1 MSIPVS
7 QVPCKVRAVKESL
20 RLKVWEKLMQERIL
34 RRPEVQHRTG
44 LSRSTIYV
52 KMAAGAFPKP
62 LPLGVRAV
70 GWAESE
76 ITAWLEGR
84 KAERAA

>member
-1 MSIPVS
+1 MDS
-7 QVPCKVRAVKESL
+7 AVKDSL
-20 RLKVWEKLMQERIL
+20 MVQGEEHHLQERIL

-44 LSRSTIYV
+44 LSRSAIYV
-52 KMAAGAFPKP
+52 RMAAGVFPRP

-76 ITAWLEGR
+76 IAAWLEGR
-84 KAERAA
+84 KAERSAA

>member
-1 MSIPVS
+1 
-7 QVPCKVRAVKESL
+7 
-20 RLKVWEKLMQERIL
+20 MQERIL

-52 KMAAGAFPKP
+52 RMASGAFPKP

-76 ITAWLEGR
+76 ITAWLESR